1 MLRDASQPLTAAASN
16 LSLQPLMEERNNT
29 TKKQGSLN
37 GTHFFGGG
45 KIKMKQCKYMVIL
58 SFFNVIY
65 IVCLGWQYND
75 P

>member
-37 GTHFFGGG
+37 GTHFFFGG
-45 KIKMKQCKYMVIL
+45 KDQNETMQIYGDFE
-58 SFFNVIY
+58 FF
-65 IVCLGWQYND
+65 
-75 P
+75 